1 MASLDFPSS
10 PTNGQTYS
18 SAGIT
23 WTYDSTYTVW
33 NVTSSGPVGYSG
45 SRGYTG
51 SKGDIGYSGS
61 LGYTGSAGTNGTN
74 GYNGSQGYT
83 GSASTVIGYTGSKGD
98 IGYTG
103 SAGTNGT
110 NGYTGSAGTTGYTGS
125 LGYSGSAAT
134 INWMYKTAN
143 YTAVNNDGILADTT
157 SASFTVTLPA
167 SPATGTYVSI
177 VDVTSTFATNPLTVA
192 GNGQTLQG
200 LTYTSVVLNVTS
212 AKVDLIYEGAYW
224 AVATTSGTRGYT
236 GSSGV
241 GYTGS
246 ASTVVGYTGSLGYVG
261 SQGYNGSAGY
271 TGSVGYTGSL
281 GYTGS
286 QGVIGYTGSQG
297 AIGYTGSL
305 GYTGSKGDIGYTGSI
320 PAAITATSLALGGA
334 TLGAH
339 NLAVTGTTQLSSS
352 LGIGMTPSNVLD
364 ITQNQNGESRISI
377 LNSNAGVS
385 AAAELQATNGTHAGV
400 LYQFGTGYTTS
411 GILRQDGTVLSSGS
425 SAGGLTLATFSSS
438 PIYFGVGLAEVAR
451 FATTGQF
458 FVGTTGNWSEPR
470 IGSKATG
477 VSNDYNALSGWNSG
491 SAGAAVIARVDNTAA
506 ALVDLYYSTAQK
518 GTVKT
523 DGTNIAY
530 NAVGALIFGTN
541 GTTERVRIDTSG
553 ILGIGITPS
562 AWGTFN
568 AAQVGLLS
576 MASYTNGDT
585 DISSNLYYNA
595 GWKYIGTGRSVQ
607 IKLDSSTGGGD
618 IKFLVDATGGTAG
631 GATAGSEAA
640 RIDSSGNLMVGTTS
654 ASPTSPT
661 ARLTVAGNIS
671 TTWGD
676 YFIGT
681 TYGGGGYQLGIQAV
695 TNAREL
701 RLETITGD
709 SAGFITFYPGA
720 GTTERARIDTSGNLL
735 VGKTAVG
742 STGNGVQLLASGFIG
757 STLAGSTSATDTL
770 NVYSTAA
777 SAFRFYVDMGG
788 TIHATSATITA
799 ISDRT
804 LKTNIRPLDTG
815 LKEIMGLQPRRF
827 DWINGDGENVVG
839 FVAQEVEEVL
849 PELVTS
855 SKYSVDE
862 NGDTVTKK
870 AVKTGDMIPTLV
882 KAIQELTTR
891 LAALE
896 NK

>member
-45 SRGYTG
+45 SQGYTG

-103 SAGTNGT
+103 SAGTNGN

-192 GNGQTLQG
+192 GNGETLQG

-236 GSSGV
+236 GSSGA

-261 SQGYNGSAGY
+261 SQGYVGSAGYTGSVGYVGSSGYTGSLGY

-281 GYTGS
+281 GYSGSGATGVNWTNKSTTYTAVNNDGIIANTSGGSFTVTLPASPSTGS
-286 QGVIGYTGSQG
+286 YVVFLDGNSSFATYPLTVDGNGNNIADSYSTATLNITNSKVEFIYNGSTWEIATSTGTRGYSGSVGYTGSQG
-297 AIGYTGSL
+297 YTGSASTVI

-320 PAAITATSLALGGA
+320 PAALTATSLALGGA
-334 TLGAH
+334 TLGTN

-364 ITQNQNGESRISI
+364 ITKNAAGAQYVNI
-377 LNSNAGVS
+377 LNSNAGTS
-385 AAAELQATNGTHAGV
+385 ASAGYHASTGTSTFQLDQLGAT
-400 LYQFGTGYTTS
+400 YTTS
-411 GILRQDGTVLSSGS
+411 GVFRQNGTLLYGDG
-425 SAGGLTLATFSSS
+425 AGGLTIDTGAAQ
-438 PIYFGVGLAEVAR
+438 PIYFAINNTE
-451 FATTGQF
+451 
-458 FVGTTGNWSEPR
+458 
-470 IGSKATG
+470 
-477 VSNDYNALSGWNSG
+477 
-491 SAGAAVIARVDNTAA
+491 AA
-506 ALVDLYYSTAQK
+506 
-518 GTVKT
+518 
-523 DGTNIAY
+523 
-530 NAVGALIFGTN
+530 
-541 GTTERVRIDTSG
+541 RIDSSG
-553 ILGIGITPS
+553 NLGIGITPS
-562 AWGTFN
+562 AWATFN

-576 MASYTNGDT
+576 IASYTNGDT

-640 RIDSSGNLMVGTTS
+640 RIDSSGSLLVGTTDQDANVGG
-654 ASPTSPT
+654 ASG
-661 ARLTVAGNIS
+661 AVCWVFRAGYGIRSSINTDS
-671 TTWGD
+671 HYWNRYAT
-676 YFIGT
+676 GT
-681 TYGGGGYQLGIQAV
+681 LHAFRY
-695 TNAREL
+695 
-701 RLETITGD
+701 D
-709 SAGFITFYPGA
+709 
-720 GTTERARIDTSGNLL
+720 GTD
-735 VGKTAVG
+735 VG
-742 STGNGVQLLASGFIG
+742 SISVGAS
-757 STLAGSTSATDTL
+757 
-770 NVYSTAA
+770 STA
-777 SAFRFYVDMGG
+777 YN
-788 TIHATSATITA
+788 TS
-799 ISDRT
+799 SDAR
-804 LKTNIRPLDTG
+804 LKTNVSDAAPASALIDAIQVR
-815 LKEIMGLQPRRF
+815 QF
-827 DWINGDGENVVG
+827 DWKVDNSHQRYGM
-839 FVAQEVEEVL
+839 VAQELFEVA
-849 PELVTS
+849 PEAVSVPADPEQMMGVDYSKLVPMLIKEVQS
-855 SKYSVDE
+855 
-862 NGDTVTKK
+862 
-870 AVKTGDMIPTLV
+870 LR
-882 KAIQELTTR
+882 TR

-896 NK
+896 AK

>member
-45 SRGYTG
+45 SQGYTG

-286 QGVIGYTGSQG
+286 
-297 AIGYTGSL
+297 
-305 GYTGSKGDIGYTGSI
+305 KGDIGYTGSI
-320 PAAITATSLALGGA
+320 PSALTATSLALGGA
-334 TLGAH
+334 TLGTN
-339 NLAVTGTTQLSSS
+339 NLAVTGPSAFSSTVTHSGATTLSGALTYGGVTLSNAVTGTGS
-352 LGIGMTPSNVLD
+352 MVLSTSPQFATSVGIGMTPVNVLD
-364 ITQNQNGESRISI
+364 ITQSQNTTSQISL
-377 LNSNAGVS
+377 LNNSAG
-385 AAAELQATNGTHAGV
+385 AAALALLNVTNGLTNVNLG
-400 LYQFGTGYTTS
+400 LCGTGYTTNGTLVANRAFMFAAAAAGIAITAS
-411 GILRQDGTVLSSGS
+411 GGPVVFGSGS
-425 SAGGLTLATFSSS
+425 NT
-438 PIYFGVGLAEVAR
+438 EVAR
-451 FATTGQF
+451 FDTG
-458 FVGTTGNWSEPR
+458 
-470 IGSKATG
+470 
-477 VSNDYNALSGWNSG
+477 
-491 SAGAAVIARVDNTAA
+491 
-506 ALVDLYYSTAQK
+506 
-518 GTVKT
+518 
-523 DGTNIAY
+523 
-530 NAVGALIFGTN
+530 
-541 GTTERVRIDTSG
+541 G

-576 MASYTNGDT
+576 LASYTNGDT

-640 RIDSSGNLMVGTTS
+640 RIDSSGNLLVGTTTSSDRLVVNGNNGIRVSGISTGNRALYIPSGDILFDNPSARSEVRNDGNS
-654 ASPTSPT
+654 AS
-661 ARLTVAGNIS
+661 
-671 TTWGD
+671 
-676 YFIGT
+676 
-681 TYGGGGYQLGIQAV
+681 
-695 TNAREL
+695 EL
-701 RLETITGD
+701 RLSGRGFVTVYTGGSGLGTGSEKARITTDGLGIGGTPPSGVPLYVS
-709 SAGFITFYPGA
+709 SAGAYAYLNSTTGGYSSVTGFDNGTQRWSIGQSAFGGANGLQFFY
-720 GTTERARIDTSGNLL
+720 GTTEGMRLDGSGSLL
-735 VGKTAVG
+735 VGTTDQDANVGGASGAVCWVFRAGYGIRSSINTDSHYWNRYATGTLHAFRYDGTDVG
-742 STGNGVQLLASGFIG
+742 SISVAAS
-757 STLAGSTSATDTL
+757 
-770 NVYSTAA
+770 STA
-777 SAFRFYVDMGG
+777 YN
-788 TIHATSATITA
+788 TS
-799 ISDRT
+799 SDAR
-804 LKTNIRPLDTG
+804 LKTNVSDAAPASALIDAIQVR
-815 LKEIMGLQPRRF
+815 QF
-827 DWINGDGENVVG
+827 DWKVDNSHQRYGM
-839 FVAQEVEEVL
+839 VAQELFEVA
-849 PELVTS
+849 PEAVSVPADPEQMMGVDYSKLVPMLIKEVQS
-855 SKYSVDE
+855 
-862 NGDTVTKK
+862 
-870 AVKTGDMIPTLV
+870 LR
-882 KAIQELTTR
+882 TR